1 MCNCKSSLKY
11 NCIIILGPTAVGKT
25 QLAVR
30 IADYFSKKSNN
41 AQIISCDSRQVYKG
55 LDLGSGKDIEEYTLK
70 KNDGTIKSIPYHLID
85 VTDLSHEYSVFDYQR
100 EFYSLFPELISQ
112 HILPVICGGTGMYLD
127 SVVRGYSMID
137 VPMNNK
143 LRLSLNGK
151 TLEELQLILKGLKP
165 DLHNTTDL
173 EERHRLIRAI
183 EIAYSEKDLKTDV
196 QKTIEP
202 ERPDIRPFIIGTTFP
217 RTIIRQKVRNRL
229 DARLKS
235 GMIDEVSRLYKECG
249 SWERL
254 ERLGLEY
261 RFVSEYLQGKFPS
274 YEMLVE
280 KLSIAIGQF
289 VKRQETWFRGME
301 KKGIKI
307 NWLAH
312 DGTIE
317 DCKIENRMKQAL
329 KLLKENDINSINSFD
344 I

>member
-1 MCNCKSSLKY
+1 
-11 NCIIILGPTAVGKT
+11 
-25 QLAVR
+25 
-30 IADYFSKKSNN
+30 
-41 AQIISCDSRQVYKG
+41 
-55 LDLGSGKDIEEYTLK
+55 
-70 KNDGTIKSIPYHLID
+70 
-85 VTDLSHEYSVFDYQR
+85 
-100 EFYSLFPELISQ
+100 
-112 HILPVICGGTGMYLD
+112 
-127 SVVRGYSMID
+127 MID